1 MLLSLS
7 VQNYALIEQLN
18 IDFSNQFA
26 TITGETGAG
35 KSILLGALGL
45 IMGNRADL
53 SSLKDK
59 EKKCVVEASFEI
71 SKYNLKS
78 IFEDNDLDFENTTII
93 RREIL
98 PSGKSRAFIN
108 DTPVNLSELQLLAEN
123 LIDIHSQHQTR
134 ELEQQ
139 NYQMSILD
147 AIGLNAD
154 NLKKY
159 AILLSDFKQKNKEL
173 DQALVDKNTLFAAQE
188 YNTFLLNELLQIG
201 LQPDEQ
207 VELETE
213 LLSLNN
219 SELITETLNKLVSSA
234 NDEQYGFITAIKDSK
249 NALQKIA
256 GFSALYSEVFERV
269 QSSLIELEDL
279 VDTTINLAEKNIYNP
294 ERLAYISNRLQIIY
308 DLQKKHQVTSIE
320 DLLEVQNQLSEKV
333 ILVDN
338 LEEKIAELNN
348 YLSQKTTELNSVSKL
363 ISQNRSKAI
372 PVFVSKISSIL
383 FELGMPDS
391 QFKMELNTSNSFLSN
406 GTDEL
411 ELLFSANK
419 GTSLG
424 SFKKVASGGEMS
436 RIMLAIKAVLAD
448 FSKLPTILF
457 DEIDTGVSGEIAL
470 KMGEIMKKMSAN
482 RQVFAI
488 THLPQIAAKG
498 VSQYKVSKET
508 FADNTISKIV
518 KLNTEERIIEI
529 AEMLSGKQIT
539 ESAMFHAKTLLN

>member
-18 IDFSNQFA
+18 INFTNQFA

-59 EKKCVVEASFEI
+59 EKKCVVEASFEV
-71 SKYNLKS
+71 SKYNLKAL
-78 IFEDNDLDFENTTII
+78 FEANDLDYENTTII

-108 DTPVNLSELQLLAEN
+108 DTPVNLSELQILAEN

-139 NYQMSILD
+139 NYQISILD
-147 AIGLNAD
+147 AIGSNSE
-154 NLKKY
+154 NLKEY
-159 AILLSDFKQKNKEL
+159 SILLSDFKQKSKEL
-173 DQALVDKNTLFAAQE
+173 EQAIADKNTLFTTQE
-188 YNTFLLNELLQIG
+188 YNSYLLNELLQVG
-201 LQPDEQ
+201 LQPNEQ
-207 VELETE
+207 ADLEEE

-219 SELITETLNKLVSSA
+219 SELISETLSKLVSSA
-234 NDEQYGFITAIKDSK
+234 NDEQFGFINALKECK
-249 NALQKIA
+249 NALHKIA
-256 GFSALYSEVFERV
+256 AFSTSYSELYERLN
-269 QSSLIELEDL
+269 SSLIELEDIA
-279 VDTTINLAEKNIYNP
+279 DTSFNLAEKNVYNP
-294 ERLAYISNRLQIIY
+294 ERLEFISSRLQTIY
-308 DLQKKHQVTSIE
+308 DLQKKHQVSSIE
-320 DLLEVQNQLSEKV
+320 DLIEIRNQLDEKV
-333 ILVDN
+333 LLVDN
-338 LEEKIAELNN
+338 LEDTINSLNI
-348 YLSQKTTELNSVSKL
+348 YLNAKTTELNEKAKK
-363 ISQNRSKAI
+363 ITENRSKAI
-372 PVFVSKISSIL
+372 PVFIDKISSIL
-383 FELGMPDS
+383 FQLGMPDS
-391 QFKMELNTSNSFLSN
+391 QFKMELIASNQFLSN
-406 GTDEL
+406 GKDEL

-436 RIMLAIKAVLAD
+436 RIMLAIKSILAD
-448 FSKLPTILF
+448 FSNLPTILF

-470 KMGEIMKKMSAN
+470 KMGEIMKKMSQN

-488 THLPQIAAKG
+488 THLPQIASKG
-498 VSQYKVSKET
+498 DAQYKVSKET
-508 FADNTISKIV
+508 IADNTISKIIR
-518 KLNTEERIIEI
+518 LNDEERIVEI

-539 ESAMFHAKTLLN
+539 DSALTHAKTLLN

>member
-18 IDFSNQFA
+18 INFANQFA

-59 EKKCVVEASFEI
+59 EKKCVVEASFEV
-71 SKYNLKS
+71 SKYNLKPL
-78 IFEDNDLDFENTTII
+78 FEANDLDYENTTII

-108 DTPVNLSELQLLAEN
+108 DTPVNLSELQILAEN

-139 NYQMSILD
+139 NYQISILD
-147 AIGLNAD
+147 AIGTNSE
-154 NLKKY
+154 NLKEY
-159 AILLSDFKQKNKEL
+159 SVLLSDFKHKSKEL
-173 DQALVDKNTLFAAQE
+173 EQAITDKNTLFTAQE
-188 YNTFLLNELLQIG
+188 YNSYLLNELIQVG
-201 LQPDEQ
+201 LQLNEQ
-207 VELETE
+207 AELEEE

-219 SELITETLNKLVSSA
+219 SELISETLAKLVSSA
-234 NDEQYGFITAIKDSK
+234 NDEQFGFINTLKDCK
-249 NALQKIA
+249 NAFHKIA
-256 GFSALYSEVFERV
+256 PFSTSYSELYERLN
-269 QSSLIELEDL
+269 SSLIELEDIA
-279 VDTTINLAEKNIYNP
+279 DTSFNLAEKNVYNP
-294 ERLAYISNRLQIIY
+294 ERLEFISSRLQTIY
-308 DLQKKHQVTSIE
+308 DLQKKHQVSTIE
-320 DLLEVQNQLSEKV
+320 DLIEIRNQLDEKV
-333 ILVDN
+333 LLVDN
-338 LEEKIAELNN
+338 LEEKINSLKT
-348 YLSQKTTELNSVSKL
+348 YLSAKTTELNTIAKN
-363 ISQNRSKAI
+363 ITENRSKAI
-372 PVFVSKISSIL
+372 PVFINKISSIL

-391 QFKMELNTSNSFLSN
+391 QFKMELIASNQFLTN
-406 GTDEL
+406 GKDEL

-436 RIMLAIKAVLAD
+436 RIMLAIKSVLAD
-448 FSKLPTILF
+448 FSQLPTILF

-470 KMGEIMKKMSAN
+470 KMGEIMSKMSAN

-488 THLPQIAAKG
+488 THLPQIASKG
-498 VSQYKVSKET
+498 DAQYKVSKET
-508 FADNTISKIV
+508 ILENTISKII
-518 KLNTEERIIEI
+518 KLNSDERIVEI

-539 ESAMFHAKTLLN
+539 DSALTHAKTLLN

>member
-18 IDFSNQFA
+18 INFFNQFA

-78 IFEDNDLDFENTTII
+78 LFEANDLDYENTTII

-139 NYQMSILD
+139 NYQISILD
-147 AIGLNAD
+147 AMGSNAQNLNE
-154 NLKKY
+154 Y
-159 AILLSDFKQKNKEL
+159 TILLSDFKLKSKEL
-173 DQALVDKNTLFAAQE
+173 EQAIADKNALFTAQE
-188 YNTFLLNELLQIG
+188 YNTYLLNELLQIG
-201 LQPDEQ
+201 LQTNEQ
-207 VELETE
+207 EELETE

-219 SELITETLNKLVSSA
+219 SELITETLSKLVSSA
-234 NDEQYGFITAIKDSK
+234 TDEQFGFISSIKDCKS
-249 NALQKIA
+249 ALQKIA
-256 GFSALYSEVFERV
+256 GFSSSYAEVFERL
-269 QSSLIELEDL
+269 QSALIELEDIA
-279 VDTTINLAEKNIYNP
+279 DTTFHLAEKNTYNP
-294 ERLAYISNRLQIIY
+294 ERLEFISNRLQTIY

-320 DLLEVQNQLSEKV
+320 ELLEIQNQLSEKV
-333 ILVDN
+333 LLVDN
-338 LEEKIAELNN
+338 LDEKIAKLNS
-348 YLSQKTTELNSVSKL
+348 YLANKTTELNSVANL
-363 ISQNRSKAI
+363 ISQNRGKAI
-372 PVFVSKISSIL
+372 PVFVSKISAIL
-383 FELGMPDS
+383 QELGMPDS
-391 QFKMELNTSNSFLSN
+391 QFKMDLNTSNSFLSN
-406 GTDEL
+406 GKDEL

-436 RIMLAIKAVLAD
+436 RIMLAIKAIIAD

-470 KMGEIMKKMSAN
+470 KMGEIMKKMSIN

-488 THLPQIAAKG
+488 THLPQIASKG
-498 VSQYKVSKET
+498 DSQYKVSKET
-508 FADNTISKIV
+508 IFENTISKIV
-518 KLNTEERIIEI
+518 KLNSEERIIEI

-539 ESAMFHAKTLLN
+539 ESAVSHAKTLLN

>member
-18 IDFSNQFA
+18 IAFSNQFA

-53 SSLKDK
+53 STLKDK

-78 IFEDNDLDFENTTII
+78 LFEDNDLDFENTTII

-139 NYQMSILD
+139 NYQISILD
-147 AIGLNAD
+147 AIGSNAE
-154 NLKKY
+154 NLKEY
-159 AILLSDFKQKNKEL
+159 VILLSDFKLKSKEL
-173 DQALVDKNTLFAAQE
+173 EQVIADKNMLFTAQE
-188 YNTFLLNELLQIG
+188 YNLHLLNELEQFG
-201 LQPDEQ
+201 LLAEEQ
-207 VELETE
+207 SELEGE

-219 SELITETLNKLVSSA
+219 SELITESLSKLISSA
-234 NDEQYGFITAIKDSK
+234 NEEQFGFITSIKECK
-249 NALQKIA
+249 NTLQKIA
-256 GFSALYSEVFERV
+256 GFSTKYSEVFERL
-269 QSSLIELEDL
+269 QSALIELEDIT
-279 VDTTINLAEKNIYNP
+279 DTTFHLAEKNIYNP
-294 ERLAYISNRLQIIY
+294 ERLEFISNRLQTIY
-308 DLQKKHQVTSIE
+308 DLQKKHQVTSIH
-320 DLLEVQNQLSEKV
+320 DLLEIQNQLSEKV
-333 ILVDN
+333 LLVDN
-338 LEEKIAELNN
+338 LEEKIIQLNE
-348 YLSQKTTELNSVSKL
+348 YLSRKTTELTAISNK
-363 ISQNRSKAI
+363 ISQNRSEAI

-424 SFKKVASGGEMS
+424 LFKKVASGGEMS

-448 FSKLPTILF
+448 FSELPTILF

-470 KMGEIMKKMSAN
+470 KMGEIMKKMSSN

-488 THLPQIAAKG
+488 THLPQIASKG
-498 VSQYKVSKET
+498 DAQYKVSKET
-508 FADNTISKIV
+508 IAENTISKIV
-518 KLNTEERIIEI
+518 KLNSEERIIEI

-539 ESAMFHAKTLLN
+539 DSALSHAKTLLN

>member
-18 IDFSNQFA
+18 INFTNQFA

-59 EKKCVVEASFEI
+59 EKKCVVEASFEV
-71 SKYNLKS
+71 SKYNLKAL
-78 IFEDNDLDFENTTII
+78 FEANDLDYENTTII

-108 DTPVNLSELQLLAEN
+108 DTPVNLSELQILAEN

-139 NYQMSILD
+139 NYQISILD
-147 AIGLNAD
+147 AIGSNSE
-154 NLKKY
+154 NLKEY
-159 AILLSDFKQKNKEL
+159 SILLSDFKQKSKEL
-173 DQALVDKNTLFAAQE
+173 EQAIADKNTLFSAQE
-188 YNTFLLNELLQIG
+188 YNSYLLNELEQIG
-201 LQPDEQ
+201 LQPNEQ
-207 VELETE
+207 ADLEEE

-219 SELITETLNKLVSSA
+219 SELISETLSILVSSA
-234 NDEQYGFITAIKDSK
+234 NEEQFGFINALKECK
-249 NALQKIA
+249 NALHKIA
-256 GFSALYSEVFERV
+256 AFSTSYSELYERLN
-269 QSSLIELEDL
+269 SSLIELEDIA
-279 VDTTINLAEKNIYNP
+279 DTSFNLAEKNVYNP
-294 ERLAYISNRLQIIY
+294 ERLEFISGRLQTIY
-308 DLQKKHQVTSIE
+308 DLQKKHQVATIE
-320 DLLEVQNQLSEKV
+320 DLIEIRNQLDEKV
-333 ILVDN
+333 LLVDN
-338 LEEKIAELNN
+338 LEDKINKLNAYLSAKTVELNATAKN
-348 YLSQKTTELNSVSKL
+348 ITD
-363 ISQNRSKAI
+363 NRSKAI
-372 PVFVSKISSIL
+372 PIFIDKISSIL

-391 QFKMELNTSNSFLSN
+391 QFKIELIASNQFLTN
-406 GTDEL
+406 GKDEL

-436 RIMLAIKAVLAD
+436 RIMLAIKSVLAD
-448 FSKLPTILF
+448 FSQLPTILF

-470 KMGEIMKKMSAN
+470 KMGEIMKKMSQN

-488 THLPQIAAKG
+488 THLPQIASKG
-498 VSQYKVSKET
+498 DAQYKVSKET
-508 FADNTISKIV
+508 VAENTISKIV
-518 KLNTEERIIEI
+518 KLNNEERIVEI

-539 ESAMFHAKTLLN
+539 DSALTHAKTLLN

>member
-18 IDFSNQFA
+18 ITFSNQFA

-71 SKYNLKS
+71 SKYNLNS
-78 IFEDNDLDFENTTII
+78 LFEANELDYEDITII

-139 NYQMSILD
+139 NYQISILD
-147 AIGLNAD
+147 AISSNSD
-154 NLKKY
+154 NLREY
-159 AILLSDFKQKNKEL
+159 SILLSDFKLKTKEL
-173 DQALVDKNTLFAAQE
+173 EQAIIDKSTLFAAQE
-188 YNTFLLNELLQIG
+188 YNTYLLNELLQAG
-201 LQPDEQ
+201 LQTNEQ
-207 VELETE
+207 EELETE

-219 SELITETLNKLVSSA
+219 SELISDTLGKLVSSA
-234 NDEQYGFITAIKDSK
+234 NDEQFGFIKAIKDSK
-249 NALQKIA
+249 NAFQKIA
-256 GFSALYSEVFERV
+256 GFSELYADVFERLN
-269 QSSLIELEDL
+269 SSLLELEDL
-279 VDTTINLAEKNIYNP
+279 VDTSFNLAEKNVYNP
-294 ERLAYISNRLQIIY
+294 ERIEFISNRLQSIY

-320 DLLEVQNQLSEKV
+320 DLLEIQNQLSEKV

-338 LEEKIAELNN
+338 LEEKIAELNSFLTN
-348 YLSQKTTELNSVSKL
+348 KTIELHSISNR
-363 ISQNRSKAI
+363 ISQNRGKAI
-372 PVFVSKISSIL
+372 PVFISKISSIL

-391 QFKMELNTSNSFLSN
+391 QFKMELITSNSFLSN
-406 GTDEL
+406 GKDEL

-419 GTSLG
+419 GSNLG

-436 RIMLAIKAVLAD
+436 RIMLAIKAILAD

-470 KMGEIMKKMSAN
+470 KMGEIMKKMSKN

-488 THLPQIAAKG
+488 THLPQIASKG
-498 VSQYKVSKET
+498 DAQYKVSKET
-508 FADNTISKIV
+508 IGENTISKIV
-518 KLNTEERIIEI
+518 KLNTEDRIIEI
-529 AEMLSGKQIT
+529 AEMLSGKQIS
-539 ESAMFHAKTLLN
+539 ESAISHAKTLLN

>member
-18 IDFSNQFA
+18 INFANQFA

-71 SKYNLKS
+71 SKYNLKPL
-78 IFEDNDLDFENTTII
+78 FEGNDLDYENTTII

-108 DTPVNLSELQLLAEN
+108 DTPVNLSELQILAEN

-139 NYQMSILD
+139 NYQISILD
-147 AIGLNAD
+147 AIGNNSE

-159 AILLSDFKQKNKEL
+159 AVLLSDFKQKSKEL
-173 DQALVDKNTLFAAQE
+173 ELAIADKNALFTAQE
-188 YNTFLLNELLQIG
+188 YNSYLLNELLQVG
-201 LQPDEQ
+201 LQPNEQ
-207 VELETE
+207 ADLEEE

-219 SELITETLNKLVSSA
+219 SELISETLSKLVSSA
-234 NDEQYGFITAIKDSK
+234 NEEQFGFINALKECK
-249 NALQKIA
+249 NALHKITA
-256 GFSALYSEVFERV
+256 FSTSYSELYERLN
-269 QSSLIELEDL
+269 SSLIELEDIA
-279 VDTTINLAEKNIYNP
+279 DTSFNLAEKNVYNP
-294 ERLAYISNRLQIIY
+294 ERLEFISSRLQTIY
-308 DLQKKHQVTSIE
+308 DLQKKHQVTTIE
-320 DLLEVQNQLSEKV
+320 DLIEIRNQLDEKV
-333 ILVDN
+333 LLVDN
-338 LEEKIAELNN
+338 LDEKINKLNAYLSAKTSELN
-348 YLSQKTTELNSVSKL
+348 TTAKNITE
-363 ISQNRSKAI
+363 NRSKAI
-372 PVFVSKISSIL
+372 PVFIDKISSIL
-383 FELGMPDS
+383 FQLGMPDS
-391 QFKMELNTSNSFLSN
+391 QFKMELIASNQFLSN
-406 GTDEL
+406 GKDEL

-436 RIMLAIKAVLAD
+436 RIMLAIKSVLAD
-448 FSKLPTILF
+448 FSQLPTILF

-470 KMGEIMKKMSAN
+470 KMGEIMSKMSVN

-488 THLPQIAAKG
+488 THLPQIASKG
-498 VSQYKVSKET
+498 DAQYKVSKET
-508 FADNTISKIV
+508 ISENTISKIV
-518 KLNTEERIIEI
+518 KLNSEERIVEI
-529 AEMLSGKQIT
+529 AEMLSGKQFT
-539 ESAMFHAKTLLN
+539 DSALTHAKTLLN

>member
-18 IDFSNQFA
+18 INFTNQFA

-71 SKYNLKS
+71 SKYNLKAL
-78 IFEDNDLDFENTTII
+78 FEANDLDYESTTII

-108 DTPVNLSELQLLAEN
+108 DTPVNLSELQVLAEN

-134 ELEQQ
+134 DLEQQ
-139 NYQMSILD
+139 NYQISILD
-147 AIGLNAD
+147 AIGN
-154 NLKKY
+154 NSENIKEY
-159 AILLSDFKQKNKEL
+159 SIILSDFKQKSREL
-173 DQALVDKNTLFAAQE
+173 EQIIAEKNTLFTAQE
-188 YNTFLLNELLQIG
+188 YNTYLLNELLQVG
-201 LQPDEQ
+201 LQANEQ
-207 VELETE
+207 VDLEEE

-219 SELITETLNKLVSSA
+219 SELISESLSKLVTSA
-234 NDEQYGFITAIKDSK
+234 NEEQFGFVTSLKECK
-249 NALQKIA
+249 NTLHKIA
-256 GFSALYSEVFERV
+256 NFSTAYAELYERLS
-269 QSSLIELEDL
+269 SSLIEIEDIA
-279 VDTTINLAEKNIYNP
+279 DTAYQLAEKNVYNP
-294 ERLAYISNRLQIIY
+294 ERLEYISNRLQTIY
-308 DLQKKHQVTSIE
+308 DLQKKHQVATIE
-320 DLLEVQNQLSEKV
+320 ELIEIRNQLDEKV
-333 ILVDN
+333 LLVDN
-338 LEEKIAELNN
+338 LEEKINSLNAILQTKTEELNA
-348 YLSQKTTELNSVSKL
+348 SAKK
-363 ISQNRSKAI
+363 ISENRSKAI
-372 PVFVSKISSIL
+372 PVFIDKISSIL
-383 FELGMPDS
+383 FELGMPNS
-391 QFKMELNTSNSFLSN
+391 QFKIELLPSHQFLSN
-406 GTDEL
+406 GKDEL

-424 SFKKVASGGEMS
+424 AFKKVASGGEMS
-436 RIMLAIKAVLAD
+436 RIMLAIKSVLAD

-488 THLPQIAAKG
+488 THLPQIASKG
-498 VSQYKVSKET
+498 DTQYKVSKET
-508 FADNTISKIV
+508 IAENTISKILE
-518 KLNTEERIIEI
+518 LNPEERIVEI
-529 AEMLSGKQIT
+529 AEMLSGKQFT
-539 ESAMFHAKTLLN
+539 ESALTHAKTLLN

>member
-18 IDFSNQFA
+18 ITFSNQFA

-71 SKYNLKS
+71 SKYNLNS
-78 IFEDNDLDFENTTII
+78 LFEANELDYEDITII

-108 DTPVNLSELQLLAEN
+108 DTPVNLSELQLVAEN

-139 NYQMSILD
+139 NYQISILD
-147 AIGLNAD
+147 AISSNSD
-154 NLKKY
+154 NLREY
-159 AILLSDFKQKNKEL
+159 SILLSDFKLKTKEL
-173 DQALVDKNTLFAAQE
+173 EQAIIDKSTLFAAQE
-188 YNTFLLNELLQIG
+188 YNTYLLNELLQAR
-201 LQPDEQ
+201 LQTNEQ
-207 VELETE
+207 EELETE

-219 SELITETLNKLVSSA
+219 SELISDTLGKLVSSA
-234 NDEQYGFITAIKDSK
+234 NDEQFGFIKVIKDSK
-249 NALQKIA
+249 NAFQKIA
-256 GFSALYSEVFERV
+256 GFSELYADVFERLN
-269 QSSLIELEDL
+269 SSLLELEDL
-279 VDTTINLAEKNIYNP
+279 VDTSFNLAEKNVYNP
-294 ERLAYISNRLQIIY
+294 ERIEFISNRLQSIY

-320 DLLEVQNQLSEKV
+320 DLLEIQNQLSEKV
-333 ILVDN
+333 VLVDN
-338 LEEKIAELNN
+338 LEDKIAELNSFLTN
-348 YLSQKTTELNSVSKL
+348 KTIELHSISNR
-363 ISQNRSKAI
+363 ISQNRGKAI
-372 PVFVSKISSIL
+372 PFFISKISSVL
-383 FELGMPDS
+383 YELGMPDS
-391 QFKMELNTSNSFLSN
+391 QFKMELITSNSFLSN
-406 GTDEL
+406 GKDEL

-419 GTSLG
+419 GSNLG

-436 RIMLAIKAVLAD
+436 RIMLAIKAILAD

-470 KMGEIMKKMSAN
+470 KMGEIMKKMSKN

-488 THLPQIAAKG
+488 THLPQIASKG
-498 VSQYKVSKET
+498 DAQYKVSKET
-508 FADNTISKIV
+508 IGENTISKIV
-518 KLNTEERIIEI
+518 KLNTEDRIIEI
-529 AEMLSGKQIT
+529 AEMLSGKQIS
-539 ESAMFHAKTLLN
+539 ESAISHAKTLLN

>member
-1 MLLSLS
+1 MLVTLS
-7 VQNYALIEQLN
+7 VHNYALIEQLN
-18 IDFSNQFA
+18 ITFSNQFA

-53 SSLKDK
+53 TSLKDK
-59 EKKCVVEASFEI
+59 DKKCVVEASFEI
-71 SKYNLKS
+71 SKYNLKPL
-78 IFEDNDLDFENTTII
+78 FEANDLDYEETTII

-139 NYQMSILD
+139 NYQISILD
-147 AIGLNAD
+147 AMGSNAQNLNE
-154 NLKKY
+154 Y
-159 AILLSDFKQKNKEL
+159 ANILSDFKLKTIEL
-173 DQALVDKNTLFAAQE
+173 EQAIADKNMLFTAQE
-188 YNTFLLNELLQIG
+188 YNLHLLNEL
-201 LQPDEQ
+201 EQ
-207 VELETE
+207 VNLKPEEQSELEGE

-219 SELITETLNKLVSSA
+219 SELITETLSKLVSSA
-234 NDEQYGFITAIKDSK
+234 NDDQFGFISSINECK

-256 GFSALYSEVFERV
+256 GFSTSYSEVFERL
-269 QSSLIELEDL
+269 QSTLIELEDIT
-279 VDTTINLAEKNIYNP
+279 DTTFHLAEKNTYNP
-294 ERLAYISNRLQIIY
+294 ERLEFISNRLQTIY

-320 DLLEVQNQLSEKV
+320 DLLEIQNKLSEKV
-333 ILVDN
+333 LLVDK
-338 LEEKIAELNN
+338 LDDKILQLNN
-348 YLSQKTTELNSVSKL
+348 YLSHKNIDLNNISNVISK
-363 ISQNRSKAI
+363 NRSEAI
-372 PVFVSKISSIL
+372 PVFISKISTIL
-383 FELGMPDS
+383 IELGMPDS

-406 GTDEL
+406 GKDEL

-436 RIMLAIKAVLAD
+436 RIMLAIKAILAD

-470 KMGEIMKKMSAN
+470 KMGEIMKEMSN
-482 RQVFAI
+482 TMQVFAI

-498 VSQYKVSKET
+498 NSHYKVSKRNLGAT
-508 FADNTISKIV
+508 TISE
-518 KLNTEERIIEI
+518 LNLLTSEERIQQI
-529 AEMLSGKQIT
+529 AEMLSGKDIT
-539 ESAMFHAKTLLN
+539 ESAIQHAKALLS

>member
-147 AIGLNAD
+147 AIGLNTD

-159 AILLSDFKQKNKEL
+159 AVLLSDFKQKNKEL
-173 DQALVDKNTLFAAQE
+173 EQAIVDKNTLFAAQE

-201 LQPDEQ
+201 LQPNEQ
-207 VELETE
+207 AELETE

-249 NALQKIA
+249 NAFQKIA
-256 GFSALYSEVFERV
+256 SFSALYSEVFERV
-269 QSSLIELEDL
+269 QSTLIELEDI
-279 VDTTINLAEKNIYNP
+279 VDTTISLAEKNIYNP

-333 ILVDN
+333 VLVDN
-338 LEEKIAELNN
+338 LEEKIVELNN
-348 YLSQKTTELNSVSKL
+348 YLSQKTTELNTVSKL
-363 ISQNRSKAI
+363 ISQNRSEAI

-391 QFKMELNTSNSFLSN
+391 QFKMELNNSNSFLSN

-470 KMGEIMKKMSAN
+470 KMGEIMKKMSEN

-498 VSQYKVSKET
+498 DSQYKVSKET

-539 ESAMFHAKTLLN
+539 ESAIFHAKTLLN

>member
-18 IDFSNQFA
+18 INFTNQFA

-59 EKKCVVEASFEI
+59 EKKCVVEASFEV
-71 SKYNLKS
+71 SKYNLKPL
-78 IFEDNDLDFENTTII
+78 FETNDLDYENTTII

-108 DTPVNLSELQLLAEN
+108 DTPVNLSELQVLAEN

-139 NYQMSILD
+139 NYQISILD
-147 AIGLNAD
+147 AIGSNSE
-154 NLKKY
+154 NLKEY
-159 AILLSDFKQKNKEL
+159 SLLLFDFKQKSKEL
-173 DQALVDKNTLFAAQE
+173 EQAIADKNTLFTAQE
-188 YNTFLLNELLQIG
+188 YNSYLLNELIQVG
-201 LQPDEQ
+201 LQPNEQ
-207 VELETE
+207 AELEEE

-219 SELITETLNKLVSSA
+219 SELISETLAKLVSSA
-234 NDEQYGFITAIKDSK
+234 NEEQFGFINALKDCK

-256 GFSALYSEVFERV
+256 TFSTSYSDLYERLN
-269 QSSLIELEDL
+269 SSLIELEDIT
-279 VDTTINLAEKNIYNP
+279 DTSFNLAEKNVYNP
-294 ERLAYISNRLQIIY
+294 ERLEFISSRLQTIY
-308 DLQKKHQVTSIE
+308 DLQKKHQVATIE
-320 DLLEVQNQLSEKV
+320 DLIEIRNQLDEKV
-333 ILVDN
+333 LLVDN
-338 LEEKIAELNN
+338 LEDTINSLNI
-348 YLSQKTTELNSVSKL
+348 YLNAKTTELNEKAKK
-363 ISQNRSKAI
+363 ITENRSKAI
-372 PVFVSKISSIL
+372 PVFIDKISSIL
-383 FELGMPDS
+383 FQLGMPDS
-391 QFKMELNTSNSFLSN
+391 QFKMELIASNQFLSN
-406 GTDEL
+406 GKDEL

-436 RIMLAIKAVLAD
+436 RIMLAIKSILAD
-448 FSKLPTILF
+448 FSNLPTILF

-470 KMGEIMKKMSAN
+470 KMGEIMKKMSQN

-488 THLPQIAAKG
+488 THLPQIASKG
-498 VSQYKVSKET
+498 DAQYKVSKET
-508 FADNTISKIV
+508 IADNTISKIV
-518 KLNTEERIIEI
+518 RLNDEERIVEI

-539 ESAMFHAKTLLN
+539 DSALTHAKTLLN

>member
-18 IDFSNQFA
+18 INFSNQFA

-53 SSLKDK
+53 ASLKDK

-78 IFEDNDLDFENTTII
+78 LFISNDLDYEDTTII

-139 NYQMSILD
+139 NYQISILD
-147 AIGLNAD
+147 AMGSNAQNLNE
-154 NLKKY
+154 Y
-159 AILLSDFKQKNKEL
+159 TILLSDFKLKSKEL
-173 DQALVDKNTLFAAQE
+173 EQAIADKNALFTAQE
-188 YNTFLLNELLQIG
+188 YNTYLLNELFQIG
-201 LQPDEQ
+201 LQTNEQ
-207 VELETE
+207 EELETE

-219 SELITETLNKLVSSA
+219 SELITETLSKLVSSA
-234 NDEQYGFITAIKDSK
+234 TDEQFGFISSIKDCK
-249 NALQKIA
+249 IALQKIA
-256 GFSALYSEVFERV
+256 GFSSSYAEVFERL
-269 QSSLIELEDL
+269 QSALIELEDIA
-279 VDTTINLAEKNIYNP
+279 DTTFHLAEKNTYNP
-294 ERLAYISNRLQIIY
+294 ERLEFISNRLQTIY

-320 DLLEVQNQLSEKV
+320 ELLEIQNQLSEKV
-333 ILVDN
+333 LLVDN
-338 LEEKIAELNN
+338 LDEKIAKLNS
-348 YLSQKTTELNSVSKL
+348 YLANKTTELNSVANL
-363 ISQNRSKAI
+363 ISQNRGKAI
-372 PVFVSKISSIL
+372 PVFVSKISAIL
-383 FELGMPDS
+383 QELGMPDS
-391 QFKMELNTSNSFLSN
+391 QFKMDLNTSNSFLSN
-406 GTDEL
+406 GKDEL

-436 RIMLAIKAVLAD
+436 RIMLAIKAIIAD

-488 THLPQIAAKG
+488 THLPQIASKG
-498 VSQYKVSKET
+498 DSQYKVLKET
-508 FADNTISKIV
+508 ILENTISKIV
-518 KLNTEERIIEI
+518 KLNSEERIIEI

-539 ESAMFHAKTLLN
+539 ESAVSHAKTLLN

>member
-18 IDFSNQFA
+18 IDFSNQFD

-147 AIGLNAD
+147 AIGLNTD

-159 AILLSDFKQKNKEL
+159 AVLLSDFKQKNKEL
-173 DQALVDKNTLFAAQE
+173 EQAIVDKNTLFASQE

-201 LQPDEQ
+201 LQPNEQ
-207 VELETE
+207 EELETE

-234 NDEQYGFITAIKDSK
+234 NDEHYGFISAIKDSK

-256 GFSALYSEVFERV
+256 GFSTLYSEVFERI
-269 QSSLIELEDL
+269 QSSLIELEDV
-279 VDTTINLAEKNIYNP
+279 VDSTINLAEKNIYNP
-294 ERLAYISNRLQIIY
+294 DRLAYISNRLQIIY

-338 LEEKIAELNN
+338 LEEKITELNN
-348 YLSQKTTELNSVSKL
+348 YLSQKTTEINSVSNL
-363 ISQNRSKAI
+363 ISQNRSEAI

-470 KMGEIMKKMSAN
+470 KMGEIMKKMSEN

-498 VSQYKVSKET
+498 DSQYKVSKET

>member
-18 IDFSNQFA
+18 IDFSNQFD

-147 AIGLNAD
+147 AIGLNTD

-159 AILLSDFKQKNKEL
+159 AVLLSDFKQKNKEL
-173 DQALVDKNTLFAAQE
+173 EQAIVDKNTLFASQE

-201 LQPDEQ
+201 LQPNEQ
-207 VELETE
+207 EELETE

-234 NDEQYGFITAIKDSK
+234 NDEHYGFINAIKDSK

-256 GFSALYSEVFERV
+256 GFSTLYSEVFERI
-269 QSSLIELEDL
+269 QSSLIELEDV
-279 VDTTINLAEKNIYNP
+279 VDSTINLAEKNIYNP
-294 ERLAYISNRLQIIY
+294 DRLAYISNRLQIIY

-338 LEEKIAELNN
+338 LEEKITELNN
-348 YLSQKTTELNSVSKL
+348 YLSQKTTEINSVSNL
-363 ISQNRSKAI
+363 ISQNRSEAI

-470 KMGEIMKKMSAN
+470 KMGEIMKKMSEN

-498 VSQYKVSKET
+498 DSQYKVSKET

-518 KLNTEERIIEI
+518 KLNAEERIIEI

>member
-147 AIGLNAD
+147 AIGLNTD

-173 DQALVDKNTLFAAQE
+173 EQALVDKNTLFAAQE

-269 QSSLIELEDL
+269 QSSLIELEDV

-308 DLQKKHQVTSIE
+308 DLQ
-320 DLLEVQNQLSEKV
+320 
-333 ILVDN
+333 
-338 LEEKIAELNN
+338 
-348 YLSQKTTELNSVSKL
+348 
-363 ISQNRSKAI
+363 
-372 PVFVSKISSIL
+372 
-383 FELGMPDS
+383 
-391 QFKMELNTSNSFLSN
+391 
-406 GTDEL
+406 
-411 ELLFSANK
+411 
-419 GTSLG
+419 
-424 SFKKVASGGEMS
+424 
-436 RIMLAIKAVLAD
+436 
-448 FSKLPTILF
+448 
-457 DEIDTGVSGEIAL
+457 
-470 KMGEIMKKMSAN
+470 
-482 RQVFAI
+482 
-488 THLPQIAAKG
+488 
-498 VSQYKVSKET
+498 
-508 FADNTISKIV
+508 
-518 KLNTEERIIEI
+518 
-529 AEMLSGKQIT
+529 
-539 ESAMFHAKTLLN
+539 

>member
-18 IDFSNQFA
+18 IAFSNQFA

-59 EKKCVVEASFEI
+59 EKKCIVEASFEI
-71 SKYNLKS
+71 SKYNLKPL
-78 IFEDNDLDFENTTII
+78 FEANDLDYENTTII

-134 ELEQQ
+134 ELEEQ
-139 NYQMSILD
+139 NYQISILD
-147 AIGLNAD
+147 EMGSNAD
-154 NLKKY
+154 NLKEY
-159 AILLSDFKQKNKEL
+159 VILLSDFKLKSKEL
-173 DQALVDKNTLFAAQE
+173 EQAIADKNALFTAQE
-188 YNTFLLNELLQIG
+188 YNSHLLNEL
-201 LQPDEQ
+201 EQ
-207 VELETE
+207 VGLLAEEQSELEGE

-219 SELITETLNKLVSSA
+219 SELITESLSKLVSSA
-234 NDEQYGFITAIKDSK
+234 NEEQFGFITSIKECK
-249 NALQKIA
+249 NTLQKIA
-256 GFSALYSEVFERV
+256 GFSTKYSEVFERL
-269 QSSLIELEDL
+269 QSALIELEDIT
-279 VDTTINLAEKNIYNP
+279 DTTFHLAEKNTYNP
-294 ERLAYISNRLQIIY
+294 ERLEFISNRLQAIY

-320 DLLEVQNQLSEKV
+320 DLLEIQNQLLEKV
-333 ILVDN
+333 LLVDN
-338 LEEKIAELNN
+338 LDEKIIQLKE
-348 YLSQKTTELNSVSKL
+348 YLSQKTTDLTSISNK
-363 ISQNRSKAI
+363 ISQNRSEAI

-424 SFKKVASGGEMS
+424 SFIS
-436 RIMLAIKAVLAD
+436 RK
-448 FSKLPTILF
+448 
-457 DEIDTGVSGEIAL
+457 
-470 KMGEIMKKMSAN
+470 
-482 RQVFAI
+482 
-488 THLPQIAAKG
+488 
-498 VSQYKVSKET
+498 
-508 FADNTISKIV
+508 
-518 KLNTEERIIEI
+518 
-529 AEMLSGKQIT
+529 
-539 ESAMFHAKTLLN
+539 

>member
-18 IDFSNQFA
+18 INFTNQFA

-59 EKKCVVEASFEI
+59 EKKCVVEASFEV
-71 SKYNLKS
+71 SKYNLKQL
-78 IFEDNDLDFENTTII
+78 FEDNDLDYENTTII

-108 DTPVNLSELQLLAEN
+108 DTPVNLSELQVLAEN

-139 NYQMSILD
+139 NYQISILD
-147 AIGLNAD
+147 AIGTNSE
-154 NLKKY
+154 NLKEY
-159 AILLSDFKQKNKEL
+159 AVLLSDFKQKSKEL
-173 DQALVDKNTLFAAQE
+173 EQAIADKNTLFTAQE
-188 YNTFLLNELLQIG
+188 YNSYLLNELIQVG
-201 LQPDEQ
+201 LQPNEQ
-207 VELETE
+207 AELEEE

-219 SELITETLNKLVSSA
+219 SELISETLSKLVSSA
-234 NDEQYGFITAIKDSK
+234 NEEQFGFINALKECK
-249 NALQKIA
+249 NAFHKIA
-256 GFSALYSEVFERV
+256 PFSTSYSELYERLN
-269 QSSLIELEDL
+269 SSLIELEDIT
-279 VDTTINLAEKNIYNP
+279 DSSFNLAEKNVYNP
-294 ERLAYISNRLQIIY
+294 ERLEFISGRLQTIY
-308 DLQKKHQVTSIE
+308 DLQKKHQVSSIE
-320 DLLEVQNQLSEKV
+320 DLIEIRNQLDEKV
-333 ILVDN
+333 LLVDN
-338 LEEKIAELNN
+338 LEEKINKLNA
-348 YLSQKTTELNSVSKL
+348 YLSAKTADLNATAKKITE
-363 ISQNRSKAI
+363 NRSKAI
-372 PVFVSKISSIL
+372 PIFIDKISSIL
-383 FELGMPDS
+383 FQLGMPDS
-391 QFKMELNTSNSFLSN
+391 QFKMELIPSNQFLSN
-406 GTDEL
+406 GKDEL

-436 RIMLAIKAVLAD
+436 RIMLAIKSVLAD
-448 FSKLPTILF
+448 FSQLPTILF

-470 KMGEIMKKMSAN
+470 KMGEIMSKMSAN

-488 THLPQIAAKG
+488 THLPQIASKG
-498 VSQYKVSKET
+498 DAQYKVSKET
-508 FADNTISKIV
+508 IAENTISKIV
-518 KLNTEERIIEI
+518 KLNSEERIVEI

-539 ESAMFHAKTLLN
+539 DSALTHAKTLLN

>member
-18 IDFSNQFA
+18 IDFSNQFD

-147 AIGLNAD
+147 AIGLNTD

-159 AILLSDFKQKNKEL
+159 AVLLSDFKQKNKEL
-173 DQALVDKNTLFAAQE
+173 EQAIVDKNTLFAAQE

-201 LQPDEQ
+201 LQPNEQ
-207 VELETE
+207 EELETE

-234 NDEQYGFITAIKDSK
+234 NDEHYGFINAIKDSK

-256 GFSALYSEVFERV
+256 SFSTLYSEVFERV
-269 QSSLIELEDL
+269 QSSLIELEDV
-279 VDTTINLAEKNIYNP
+279 VDSTINLAEKNIYNP
-294 ERLAYISNRLQIIY
+294 DRLAYISNRLQIIY

-338 LEEKIAELNN
+338 LEEKITELNN
-348 YLSQKTTELNSVSKL
+348 YLSQKTTEINSVSNL
-363 ISQNRSKAI
+363 ISQNRSEAI

-470 KMGEIMKKMSAN
+470 KMGEIMKKMSEN

-498 VSQYKVSKET
+498 YSQYKVSKET

>member
-18 IDFSNQFA
+18 INFTNQFA

-59 EKKCVVEASFEI
+59 EKKCVVEASFEV
-71 SKYNLKS
+71 SRYHLKPL
-78 IFEDNDLDFENTTII
+78 FEANDLDYENTTII

-108 DTPVNLSELQLLAEN
+108 DTPVNLSELQVLAEN

-139 NYQMSILD
+139 NYQISILD
-147 AIGLNAD
+147 AIGSNSE
-154 NLKKY
+154 NLKEY
-159 AILLSDFKQKNKEL
+159 SILLSDFKQKSKEL
-173 DQALVDKNTLFAAQE
+173 EQAIADKNTLFTAQE
-188 YNTFLLNELLQIG
+188 YNSYLLNELIQVG
-201 LQPDEQ
+201 LQPNEQ
-207 VELETE
+207 AELEEE

-219 SELITETLNKLVSSA
+219 SELISETLSKLVSSA
-234 NDEQYGFITAIKDSK
+234 NEEQFGFINSLKECK
-249 NALQKIA
+249 NALHKIA
-256 GFSALYSEVFERV
+256 PFSTSYSELYERLN
-269 QSSLIELEDL
+269 SSLIELEDIA
-279 VDTTINLAEKNIYNP
+279 DTSFNLAEKNVYNP
-294 ERLAYISNRLQIIY
+294 ERLEFISSRLQTIY
-308 DLQKKHQVTSIE
+308 DLQKKHQVATIE
-320 DLLEVQNQLSEKV
+320 DLIEIRNQLDEKV
-333 ILVDN
+333 LLVDN
-338 LEEKIAELNN
+338 LEEKINSLNA
-348 YLSQKTTELNSVSKL
+348 YLSAKTSELNSTAKN
-363 ISQNRSKAI
+363 ITENRSKAI
-372 PVFVSKISSIL
+372 PVFIDKISSIL

-391 QFKMELNTSNSFLSN
+391 QFKMELIDSNQFLSN
-406 GTDEL
+406 GKDEL

-436 RIMLAIKAVLAD
+436 RIMLAIKSVLAD
-448 FSKLPTILF
+448 FSQLPTILF

-488 THLPQIAAKG
+488 THLPQIASKG
-498 VSQYKVSKET
+498 DAQYKVSKET
-508 FADNTISKIV
+508 IADNTISKIV
-518 KLNTEERIIEI
+518 KLNSEERIVEI

-539 ESAMFHAKTLLN
+539 DSALTHAKTLLN

>member
-18 IDFSNQFA
+18 IDFSNQFD

-147 AIGLNAD
+147 AIGLNTD

-159 AILLSDFKQKNKEL
+159 AVLLSDFKQKNKEL
-173 DQALVDKNTLFAAQE
+173 EQAIVDKNTLFASQE

-201 LQPDEQ
+201 LQPNEQ
-207 VELETE
+207 EELETE

-234 NDEQYGFITAIKDSK
+234 NDEHYGFISAIKDSK

-256 GFSALYSEVFERV
+256 GFSTLYSEVFERI
-269 QSSLIELEDL
+269 QSSLIELEDV
-279 VDTTINLAEKNIYNP
+279 VDSTINLAEKNIYNP
-294 ERLAYISNRLQIIY
+294 DRLAYISNRLQIIY

-338 LEEKIAELNN
+338 LEEKITELNN
-348 YLSQKTTELNSVSKL
+348 YLSQKTTEINSVSNL
-363 ISQNRSKAI
+363 ISQNRSEAI

-498 VSQYKVSKET
+498 DSQYKVSKET

>member
-18 IDFSNQFA
+18 ITFSNQFA

-71 SKYNLKS
+71 SKYNLNS
-78 IFEDNDLDFENTTII
+78 LFEANELDYEDITII

-139 NYQMSILD
+139 NYQISILD
-147 AIGLNAD
+147 AISSNSD
-154 NLKKY
+154 NLREY
-159 AILLSDFKQKNKEL
+159 SILLSDFKLKTKEL
-173 DQALVDKNTLFAAQE
+173 EQAIIDKSTLFAAQE
-188 YNTFLLNELLQIG
+188 YNTYLLNELLQAG
-201 LQPDEQ
+201 LQTNEQ
-207 VELETE
+207 EELETE

-219 SELITETLNKLVSSA
+219 SELISDTLGKLVSSA
-234 NDEQYGFITAIKDSK
+234 NDEQFGFIKAIKDSK
-249 NALQKIA
+249 NAFQKIA
-256 GFSALYSEVFERV
+256 VFSELYADVFERLN
-269 QSSLIELEDL
+269 SSLLELEDL
-279 VDTTINLAEKNIYNP
+279 VDTSFNLAEKNVYNP
-294 ERLAYISNRLQIIY
+294 ERIEFISNRLQSIY

-320 DLLEVQNQLSEKV
+320 DLLEIQNQLSEKV
-333 ILVDN
+333 VLVDN
-338 LEEKIAELNN
+338 LEERIAELNSFLTN
-348 YLSQKTTELNSVSKL
+348 KTIELHSISNR
-363 ISQNRSKAI
+363 ISQNRGKAI
-372 PVFVSKISSIL
+372 PVFISKISSIL
-383 FELGMPDS
+383 YELGMPDS
-391 QFKMELNTSNSFLSN
+391 QFKMELITSNSFLSN
-406 GTDEL
+406 GKDEL

-419 GTSLG
+419 GSNLG

-436 RIMLAIKAVLAD
+436 RIMLAIKAILAD

-470 KMGEIMKKMSAN
+470 KMGEIMKKMSKN

-488 THLPQIAAKG
+488 THLPQIASKG
-498 VSQYKVSKET
+498 DAQYKVSKET
-508 FADNTISKIV
+508 IGENTISKIV
-518 KLNTEERIIEI
+518 KLNTEDRIIEI
-529 AEMLSGKQIT
+529 AEMLSGKQIS
-539 ESAMFHAKTLLN
+539 ESAISHAKTLLN

>member
-18 IDFSNQFA
+18 INFTNQFA

-59 EKKCVVEASFEI
+59 EKKCVVEASFEV

-78 IFEDNDLDFENTTII
+78 LFQANDLDYEDTTII

-108 DTPVNLSELQLLAEN
+108 DTPVNLSELQILAEN

-139 NYQMSILD
+139 NYQISILD
-147 AIGLNAD
+147 AIGSNSEI
-154 NLKKY
+154 LKEY
-159 AILLSDFKQKNKEL
+159 SVLLSDFKQKSKEL
-173 DQALVDKNTLFAAQE
+173 EQAIADKNTLFTAQE
-188 YNTFLLNELLQIG
+188 YNSYLLNELIQVG
-201 LQPDEQ
+201 LQPNEQ
-207 VELETE
+207 SELEEE

-219 SELITETLNKLVSSA
+219 SELISETLGKLVSSA
-234 NDEQYGFITAIKDSK
+234 NEEQFGFINALKECK
-249 NALQKIA
+249 NALHKIA
-256 GFSALYSEVFERV
+256 PFSTSYSELYERLN
-269 QSSLIELEDL
+269 SSLIELEDIA
-279 VDTTINLAEKNIYNP
+279 DTSFNLAEKNVYNP
-294 ERLAYISNRLQIIY
+294 ERLEFISDRLQTIY
-308 DLQKKHQVTSIE
+308 DLQKKHQVATIE
-320 DLLEVQNQLSEKV
+320 DLIEIKNQLDEKV
-333 ILVDN
+333 LLVDN
-338 LEEKIAELNN
+338 LEEKINSLNT
-348 YLSQKTTELNSVSKL
+348 YLSAKTTELNTTSKK
-363 ISQNRSKAI
+363 ITENRSKAI
-372 PVFVSKISSIL
+372 PVFIDKISSIL
-383 FELGMPDS
+383 FQLGMPDS
-391 QFKMELNTSNSFLSN
+391 QFKMELIDTNQFLSN
-406 GTDEL
+406 GKDEL

-436 RIMLAIKAVLAD
+436 RIMLAIKSVLAD
-448 FSKLPTILF
+448 FSQLPTILF

-488 THLPQIAAKG
+488 THLPQIASKG
-498 VSQYKVSKET
+498 DAQYKVSKET
-508 FADNTISKIV
+508 ISDNTISKIV
-518 KLNTEERIIEI
+518 KLNNDERIVEI

-539 ESAMFHAKTLLN
+539 DSALTHAKTLLN

>member
-18 IDFSNQFA
+18 ITFSNQFA

-71 SKYNLKS
+71 SKYNLNS
-78 IFEDNDLDFENTTII
+78 LFEANELDYEDITII

-108 DTPVNLSELQLLAEN
+108 DTPVNLSELQLVAEN

-139 NYQMSILD
+139 NYQISILD
-147 AIGLNAD
+147 AISSNSD
-154 NLKKY
+154 NLREY
-159 AILLSDFKQKNKEL
+159 SILLSDFKLKTKEL
-173 DQALVDKNTLFAAQE
+173 EQAIIDKSTLFAAQE
-188 YNTFLLNELLQIG
+188 YNTYLLNELLQAG
-201 LQPDEQ
+201 LQTNEQ
-207 VELETE
+207 EELETE

-219 SELITETLNKLVSSA
+219 SELISDTLGKLVSSA
-234 NDEQYGFITAIKDSK
+234 NEEQFGFIKAIKDSK
-249 NALQKIA
+249 NAFQKIA
-256 GFSALYSEVFERV
+256 GFSELYADVFERLN
-269 QSSLIELEDL
+269 SSLLELEDL
-279 VDTTINLAEKNIYNP
+279 VDTSFNLAEKNVYNP
-294 ERLAYISNRLQIIY
+294 ERIEFISNRLQSVY

-320 DLLEVQNQLSEKV
+320 DLLEIQNQLSEKV
-333 ILVDN
+333 VLVDN
-338 LEEKIAELNN
+338 LEERIAELNSFLAN
-348 YLSQKTTELNSVSKL
+348 ITIELNSISNR
-363 ISQNRSKAI
+363 ISQNRGKAI
-372 PVFVSKISSIL
+372 PVFISKISSIL
-383 FELGMPDS
+383 QELGMPDS
-391 QFKMELNTSNSFLSN
+391 QFKMELITSNSFLSN
-406 GTDEL
+406 GKDEL

-419 GTSLG
+419 GSNLG

-436 RIMLAIKAVLAD
+436 RIMLAIKAILAD

-470 KMGEIMKKMSAN
+470 KMGEIMKKMSKN

-488 THLPQIAAKG
+488 THLPQIASKG
-498 VSQYKVSKET
+498 DAQYKVSKET
-508 FADNTISKIV
+508 IGENTISKIV
-518 KLNTEERIIEI
+518 KLNTEDRIIEI
-529 AEMLSGKQIT
+529 AEMLSGKQIS
-539 ESAMFHAKTLLN
+539 ESAISHAKTLLN

>member
-18 IDFSNQFA
+18 INFSNQFA

-78 IFEDNDLDFENTTII
+78 LFEANDLDYEDTTII

-139 NYQMSILD
+139 NYQISILD
-147 AIGLNAD
+147 AMGSNAQNLNE
-154 NLKKY
+154 Y
-159 AILLSDFKQKNKEL
+159 TILLSDFKLKSKEL
-173 DQALVDKNTLFAAQE
+173 EQAIADKNALFTAQE
-188 YNTFLLNELLQIG
+188 YNTYLLNELLQIG
-201 LQPDEQ
+201 LHTNEQ
-207 VELETE
+207 EELETE

-219 SELITETLNKLVSSA
+219 SELITETLSKLVSSA
-234 NDEQYGFITAIKDSK
+234 TDEQFGFISSIKDCK

-256 GFSALYSEVFERV
+256 GFSSLYAEVFERL
-269 QSSLIELEDL
+269 QSALIELEDIA
-279 VDTTINLAEKNIYNP
+279 DTTFHLAEKNTYNP
-294 ERLAYISNRLQIIY
+294 ERLEFISNRLQTIY

-320 DLLEVQNQLSEKV
+320 ELLEIQNQLSEKV
-333 ILVDN
+333 LLVDN
-338 LEEKIAELNN
+338 LDEKIAKLNS
-348 YLSQKTTELNSVSKL
+348 YLANKTTELNSVANL
-363 ISQNRSKAI
+363 ISQNRGKAI
-372 PVFVSKISSIL
+372 PDFVSKISAIL
-383 FELGMPDS
+383 QELGMPDS
-391 QFKMELNTSNSFLSN
+391 QFKMDLNTSISFLSN
-406 GTDEL
+406 GKDEL

-436 RIMLAIKAVLAD
+436 RIMLAIKAILAD

-457 DEIDTGVSGEIAL
+457 DEIDTGVSGEIAI

-488 THLPQIAAKG
+488 THLPQIASKG
-498 VSQYKVSKET
+498 DSQYKVSKET
-508 FADNTISKIV
+508 ILENTISKIV
-518 KLNTEERIIEI
+518 KLNSEERIIEI

-539 ESAMFHAKTLLN
+539 ESAVSHAKTLLN

>member
-18 IDFSNQFA
+18 INFSNQFA

-78 IFEDNDLDFENTTII
+78 LFEANDLDYENTTII

-139 NYQMSILD
+139 NYQISILD
-147 AIGLNAD
+147 AMGSNAQNLNE
-154 NLKKY
+154 Y
-159 AILLSDFKQKNKEL
+159 TILLSDFKLKSKEL
-173 DQALVDKNTLFAAQE
+173 EQAIADKNALFTAQE
-188 YNTFLLNELLQIG
+188 YNTYLLNELLQIG
-201 LQPDEQ
+201 LQTNEQ
-207 VELETE
+207 EELETE

-219 SELITETLNKLVSSA
+219 SELITETLSKLVSSA
-234 NDEQYGFITAIKDSK
+234 TDEQFGFISSIKDCKS
-249 NALQKIA
+249 ALQKIA
-256 GFSALYSEVFERV
+256 GFSSSYAEVFERL
-269 QSSLIELEDL
+269 QSALIELEDIA
-279 VDTTINLAEKNIYNP
+279 DTTFHLAEKNTYNP
-294 ERLAYISNRLQIIY
+294 ERLDFISNRLQTIY

-320 DLLEVQNQLSEKV
+320 ELLEIQNQLSEKV
-333 ILVDN
+333 LLVDN
-338 LEEKIAELNN
+338 LDEKIAKLNS
-348 YLSQKTTELNSVSKL
+348 YLANKATELNSVANL
-363 ISQNRSKAI
+363 ISQNRGKAI
-372 PVFVSKISSIL
+372 PVFVSKISAIL
-383 FELGMPDS
+383 QELGMPDS
-391 QFKMELNTSNSFLSN
+391 QFKMDLNTSNSFLSN
-406 GTDEL
+406 GKDEL

-436 RIMLAIKAVLAD
+436 RIMLAIKAIIAD

-488 THLPQIAAKG
+488 THLPQIASKG
-498 VSQYKVSKET
+498 DSHYKVSKET
-508 FADNTISKIV
+508 IFENTISKIV
-518 KLNTEERIIEI
+518 KLNSEERIIEI

-539 ESAMFHAKTLLN
+539 ESAVSHAKTLLN

>member
-7 VQNYALIEQLN
+7 VQNYALIERLN
-18 IDFSNQFA
+18 INFANQFA

-59 EKKCVVEASFEI
+59 EKKCVVEASFEV
-71 SKYNLKS
+71 SKYNLKRL
-78 IFEDNDLDFENTTII
+78 FEANDLDYENTTII

-108 DTPVNLSELQLLAEN
+108 DTPVNLSELQVLAEN

-139 NYQMSILD
+139 NYQISILD
-147 AIGLNAD
+147 AIGSNSE
-154 NLKKY
+154 NLKEFS
-159 AILLSDFKQKNKEL
+159 ILLSDFKQKSKEL
-173 DQALVDKNTLFAAQE
+173 EQAIADKNTLFSAQE
-188 YNTFLLNELLQIG
+188 YNSYLLNELIQVG
-201 LQPDEQ
+201 LQPNEQ
-207 VELETE
+207 ADLEEE

-219 SELITETLNKLVSSA
+219 SELISETLSKLVSSA
-234 NDEQYGFITAIKDSK
+234 NEEQFGFLNALKECK
-249 NALQKIA
+249 NALHKIA
-256 GFSALYSEVFERV
+256 PFSTSYSELYERLN
-269 QSSLIELEDL
+269 SSLIELEDIA
-279 VDTTINLAEKNIYNP
+279 DTSFNLAEKNIYNP
-294 ERLAYISNRLQIIY
+294 ERLEFISSRLQTIY
-308 DLQKKHQVTSIE
+308 DLQKKHQVSSIE
-320 DLLEVQNQLSEKV
+320 DLIEIRNQLDEKV
-333 ILVDN
+333 LLVDN
-338 LEEKIAELNN
+338 LEEKINSLNT
-348 YLSQKTTELNSVSKL
+348 YLSAKTTELNTTAKN
-363 ISQNRSKAI
+363 ITENRSKAI
-372 PVFVSKISSIL
+372 PVFIDKISSIL

-391 QFKMELNTSNSFLSN
+391 QFKMELIASNQFLSN
-406 GTDEL
+406 GKDEL

-436 RIMLAIKAVLAD
+436 RIMLAIKSVLAD
-448 FSKLPTILF
+448 FSQLPTILF

-488 THLPQIAAKG
+488 THLPQIASKG
-498 VSQYKVSKET
+498 DVQFKVSKET
-508 FADNTISKIV
+508 IADNTISKIV
-518 KLNTEERIIEI
+518 KLNSDERIVEI

-539 ESAMFHAKTLLN
+539 DSALTHAKTLLN

>member
-18 IDFSNQFA
+18 INFSNQFA

-71 SKYNLKS
+71 SKYNLKPL
-78 IFEDNDLDFENTTII
+78 FVANDLDYEATTII

-139 NYQMSILD
+139 NYQISILD
-147 AIGLNAD
+147 AMGSNTQNLNE
-154 NLKKY
+154 Y
-159 AILLSDFKQKNKEL
+159 TILLSDFKLKSKQLE
-173 DQALVDKNTLFAAQE
+173 QAISDKNAIFTAQE
-188 YNTFLLNELLQIG
+188 YNLHLLNEL
-201 LQPDEQ
+201 EQ
-207 VELETE
+207 VNLKPEEQSELEGE

-219 SELITETLNKLVSSA
+219 SELITETLSKLVSNA
-234 NDEQYGFITAIKDSK
+234 NDEQFGFISSIKDCKS
-249 NALQKIA
+249 ALQKIA
-256 GFSALYSEVFERV
+256 GFSSSYSEVFERL
-269 QSSLIELEDL
+269 QSTLIELEDIA
-279 VDTTINLAEKNIYNP
+279 DTTFHLAEKNTYNP
-294 ERLAYISNRLQIIY
+294 ERLEFISNRLQAIY

-320 DLLEVQNQLSEKV
+320 DLLEIQNQLSEKV
-333 ILVDN
+333 LLVDN
-338 LEEKIAELNN
+338 LDEKILQLKD
-348 YLSQKTTELNSVSKL
+348 YLSQKTAELTTISKT
-363 ISQNRSKAI
+363 ISKNRSEAI
-372 PVFVSKISSIL
+372 PVFISKISAIL
-383 FELGMPDS
+383 YELGMPDS

-436 RIMLAIKAVLAD
+436 RIMLAIKAILAD

-488 THLPQIAAKG
+488 THLPQIASKG
-498 VSQYKVSKET
+498 DSQYKVSKET
-508 FADNTISKIV
+508 ILENTISKIV
-518 KLNTEERIIEI
+518 KLNSEERIIEI

-539 ESAMFHAKTLLN
+539 ESALSHAKTLLN